1 MIAGRKHSMHRV
13 IQHDALAAGILNSD
27 YTGGT
32 AQFATWKDE
41 LCNND
46 ALLTTISKRLDS
58 DYKSLNPKMRKPVA
72 LRDLETWINLDQEQ
86 HTFCHTCLLIS
97 STANDFSQSS
107 PTSSKELL
115 QRTCAVYFACK
126 AEFKKQV
133 PTAFFQAE
141 IERIEKGILGCAMLS
156 WTNLSSGKFA
166 SCECFI
172 SVLQG
177 SCANTVMQ
185 SSKHWWNRPSLH
197 VIFPEYRCS
206 MLLWPSM
213 RRRRNCSNINAL
225 SQHVMTKLD
234 MQPQY

>member
-58 DYKSLNPKMRKPVA
+58 DYESLNPKMRKPVA

-156 WTNLSSGKFA
+156 
-166 SCECFI
+166 
-172 SVLQG
+172 
-177 SCANTVMQ
+177 
-185 SSKHWWNRPSLH
+185 
-197 VIFPEYRCS
+197 
-206 MLLWPSM
+206 
-213 RRRRNCSNINAL
+213 
-225 SQHVMTKLD
+225 
-234 MQPQY
+234 